1 MRSLF
6 LMRFLFDENEWILQM
21 AYPYIQNFLLRA
33 GYSSD
38 ICCSL
43 FWAFLLVFFPLNIMQ
58 NVMCG
63 NLADCSGVKN
73 AV

>member
-6 LMRFLFDENEWILQM
+6 LMRFLFDGNEWILQM
-21 AYPYIQNFLLRA
+21 AYPCIQNFLLRA

-38 ICCSL
+38 VCCRL
-43 FWAFLLVFFPLNIMQ
+43 FWVFLLFFFPLNIMQ

-63 NLADCSGVKN
+63 KLAGCSGVKN